1 MVNQR
6 KSAFYKIIETLFLIT
21 KQRGVLGLIATE
33 LLSELKSILRDSQIQ
48 VEENENH
55 PLGNSGRVTVY
66 PQSEEEMANVLKYAD
81 SSGKKVTIVGGGTK
95 RGFGGLTESADILL
109 SLADYKGVVEHTVGD
124 MTLTVK
130 AGTPFQALQEY
141 LAEYNQ
147 KIALDPAWPEYATIG
162 GVIAANDSGP
172 KRFRYGSARDSV
184 IGMRIVYPN
193 GTIIRSGGKVVK
205 NVAGYDMNKLFIGSM
220 GTLGVISEVTL
231 KLRPLPKYESLI
243 LLSFLEGSMEE
254 IRAFAVRLLD
264 SMMEP
269 TSLEL
274 LSPSLSERLTGKR
287 VYTLAI
293 SFEDVESAVHYQ
305 EDFVKRIQPSET
317 SMTVLPSKEARVFW
331 NQFYT
336 IGPNGREIGDDKEI
350 EAALK
355 IGVVNLDVLQ
365 VIKES
370 HLLQDAANVAIEAH
384 GGLGHGLCQVYVKG
398 AGEDVVAVIE
408 RLRQF
413 VTPLGGYVIVKHLP
427 FVLRQK
433 VDVWGK
439 KPSYFFLLEGI
450 KAKVDP
456 NHTLNHRRFVGGI

>member
-1 MVNQR
+1 M
-6 KSAFYKIIETLFLIT
+6 L
-21 KQRGVLGLIATE
+21 ATE
-33 LLSELKSILRDSQIQ
+33 FLSELKAILRDSHVQ
-48 VEENENH
+48 VEEDVGH

-66 PQSEEEMANVLKYAD
+66 PQSEEEISNVLMYAD
-81 SSGKKVTIVGGGTK
+81 NHGKKVTIVGGGTK
-95 RGFGGLTESADILL
+95 RGFGGGTEVADLLL
-109 SLADYKGVVEHTVGD
+109 SLAEYKGVVEHNVGD

-130 AGTPFQALQEY
+130 AGTPFQSLQEY

-147 KIALDPAWPEYATIG
+147 TIALDPIWPEYATIG

-193 GTIIRSGGKVVK
+193 GTVIRSGGKVVK

-243 LLSFLEGSMEE
+243 LLSFQEGKMEE
-254 IRAFAVRLLD
+254 IRAFAVELLD
-264 SMMEP
+264 SLMEP

-274 LSPSLSERLTGKR
+274 LSPSLSERLTGNHA
-287 VYTLAI
+287 YTVAI

-305 EDFVKRIQPSET
+305 ENFVKRIQPAKT
-317 SMTVLPSKEARVFW
+317 NITILPLKEARAFW
-331 NQFYT
+331 RQFYT
-336 IGPNGREIGDDKEI
+336 IAPNGRESGSSNEI

-355 IGVVNLDVLQ
+355 IGVVNLDALQ
-365 VIKES
+365 VIKAS
-370 HLLQDAANVAIEAH
+370 HILQDAMNIAVEAH
-384 GGLGHGLCQVYVKG
+384 GGLGHGLCQIYIKG
-398 AGEDVVAVIE
+398 TGEEVVAAIE

-413 VTPLGGYVIVKHLP
+413 VIPLGGYVIVKHLP
-427 FVLRQK
+427 LALRQK
-433 VDVWGK
+433 VEVWGE

-450 KAKVDP
+450 KTKIDP
-456 NHTLNHRRFVGGI
+456 HSTLNHGRFVGGI

>member
-1 MVNQR
+1 LLV
-6 KSAFYKIIETLFLIT
+6 
-21 KQRGVLGLIATE
+21 TE
-33 LLSELKSILRDSQIQ
+33 LLSELKSILHDRQIQ
-48 VEENENH
+48 AEENERH

-66 PQSEEEMANVLKYAD
+66 PQSEEEIANVLKYAD
-81 SSGKKVTIVGGGTK
+81 NSGKKVTIVGGGTK

-109 SLADYKGVVEHTVGD
+109 SLADYKGVVEHIVGD

-130 AGTPFQALQEY
+130 SGTPFQQLQEY

-172 KRFRYGSARDSV
+172 KRFRYGAARDSV
-184 IGMRIVYPN
+184 IGMRMVYPD
-193 GTIIRSGGKVVK
+193 GTIIRTGGKVVK

-220 GTLGVISEVTL
+220 GTLGVIAEVTL

-243 LLSFLEGSMEE
+243 LLSFQDGNIEE
-254 IRAFAVRLLD
+254 IRAFSVRLLD

-293 SFEDVESAVHYQ
+293 GFEDVESAVHYQ
-305 EDFVKRIQPSET
+305 EDFVKRIQPSKT
-317 SMTVLPSKEARVFW
+317 NMTILPLKEARLFW
-331 NQFYT
+331 KQFYT
-336 IGPNGREIGDDKEI
+336 IGPNGRESRDGKEI

-370 HLLQDAANVAIEAH
+370 HILQDAVNVAIEAH

-398 AGEDVVAVIE
+398 VGEDVVAVIE

-433 VDVWGK
+433 VDVWGE
-439 KPSYFFLLEGI
+439 KPFYFFLLKGI
-450 KAKVDP
+450 KAKIDR
-456 NHTLNHRRFVGGI
+456 NDTLNHRRFVGGI